1 MGEAKRTNADADA
14 IRVTPLT
21 ADNWDALEALFGQ
34 RGAVGGCWCMYWRQT
49 RAEYE
54 RFKGESNHGAFR
66 EIVDA
71 GGPIGLLAY
80 DDDEAVGWCAV
91 APRDEFSTLNR
102 SRVLKRVDD
111 QPVWSVVCFFV
122 KRSHR
127 HRGLTVQL
135 LKAAIEFA
143 GKHGASIL
151 EGYPVEPRKPEMPPV
166 FAFTGLASAFKQAGF
181 VEVARRSET
190 RPIMRYQ
197 ITSSS
202 GVEDLR

>member
-1 MGEAKRTNADADA
+1 MNETQAR
-14 IRVTPLT
+14 IQPLT
-21 ADNWDALEALFGQ
+21 MENWPDLEALFGP

-54 RFKGESNHGAFR
+54 LAKGDGNRNAFR
-66 EIVDA
+66 EIVA
-71 GGPIGLLAY
+71 CGEPVGLLAY
-80 DDDEAVGWCAV
+80 DGDDPVGWCAV
-91 APRDEFSTLNR
+91 TPRDELPALNR

-111 QPVWSVVCFFV
+111 QPVWSVSCFFV

-127 HRGLTVQL
+127 HLGLTVRL

-143 GKHGASIL
+143 AERGAIIL

-166 FAFTGLASAFKQAGF
+166 FAFTGLASAFLRAGF

-197 ITSSS
+197 IDAGSVT
-202 GVEDLR
+202 